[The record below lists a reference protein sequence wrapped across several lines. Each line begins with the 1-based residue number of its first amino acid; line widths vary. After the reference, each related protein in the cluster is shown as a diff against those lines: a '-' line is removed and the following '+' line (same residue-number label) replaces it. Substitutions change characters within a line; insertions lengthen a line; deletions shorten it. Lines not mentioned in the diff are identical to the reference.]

1 MLLDD
6 MQNIIDEYHLIG
18 WGIGCIVIA
27 AILTFFFK
35 DIVGRWIFKK
45 DKISQINK
53 NTVDQYRMEQADKR

>member
-35 DIVGRWIFKK
+35 DIV
-45 DKISQINK
+45 
-53 NTVDQYRMEQADKR
+53 KRIKGVRHLFLLTNCFLVI